1 MAQGAI
7 ETAQQSLNGLYK
19 EVYAPRIKDL
29 IPESAVFL
37 KGIPFV
43 SKEQREGNK
52 YHQPL
57 MVAYPSGA
65 TWGVG
70 AVALSTAIASQMQD
84 AQVQG
89 SAITHRDLLAYDAA
103 AKAANG
109 GKQSFMEAT
118 SLIVKNLFKAE
129 SKFLELD
136 LLYGSGSLTGSNTQ
150 ANSLAQQTTNAAG
163 TPSATVTVV
172 TISLNTWAAAIFSGM
187 ENAIVQFY
195 NAGVLVGSGVGY
207 TIVSLNV
214 VPASA
219 TVGGTLTVSSSQADA
234 TTLQALS
241 STTLDIYWNTQFGNS
256 MTGLRGILTNTT
268 GTLFN
273 VSATTYSLWGGNVF
287 DCLSTQLTFGKVQ
300 TAVALG
306 VNRGLEGKVKVAV
319 SPNTFAN
326 LVDEQ
331 SGARL
336 YDSSYGS
343 DKAENGFKKLEFFS
357 SNGIIEIVPHIFMHQ
372 GEALIVPEEET
383 IRLGP
388 VENVTS
394 TLPGMPGEFFVQ
406 SQTYAAYEMRAYANE
421 AIFVEAP
428 AHGVQ
433 IKNITNV

>member
-7 ETAQQSLNGLYK
+7 ETAQNSLNGLYK
-19 EVYAPRIKDL
+19 EVYADRIKDL
-29 IPESAVFL
+29 IPESDVFL

-52 YHQPL
+52 YHQPVL
-57 MVAYPSGA
+57 VSYPTGA

-84 AQVQG
+84 AQIQG

-118 SLIVKNLFKAE
+118 ALIVKNLFKAE

-136 LLYGSGSLTGSNTQ
+136 LIYGSGSLSGSNT
-150 ANSLAQQTTNAAG
+150 AGVSLATQTSNAAG
-163 TPSATVTVV
+163 SPTTTQTVV
-172 TISLNTWAAAIFSGM
+172 TISYATWAAAIFSGM

-195 NAGVLVGSGVGY
+195 NAGVLLGSGAGF

-219 TVGGTLTVSSSQADA
+219 TVGGTLTVSGSAPD
-234 TTLQALS
+234 TTLLQAQS
-241 STTLDIYWNTQFGNS
+241 ATALDIYWNTQFSNS
-256 MTGLRGILTNTT
+256 MLGLKGILTNTT
-268 GTLFN
+268 GTVFN
-273 VSATTYSLWGGNVF
+273 ISATSYSLWGGNVF
-287 DCLSTQLTFGKVQ
+287 DCQSTQLTFGKIQ
-300 TAVALG
+300 TAVAQG
-306 VNRGLEGKVKVAV
+306 VNRGLEGKVMVAV

-357 SNGIIEIVPHIFMHQ
+357 SNGIIEIVPHIFLHQ

-406 SQTYAAYEMRAYANE
+406 SQTYAAYELRAYANE

-428 AHGVQ
+428 AHSVFV
-433 IKNITNV
+433 KNITNV